1 MAKQMEN
8 GQNQEIEEGRQSTS
22 RDRPNLGISR
32 DSGASIDVPCLAAA
46 VSGSTENG
54 PFEFAVPPGIS
65 DDLLGI
71 RPVGQSFPQELRNL
85 TGQICDRNPVGFKGL
100 SLAAIST
107 AGS

>member
-8 GQNQEIEEGRQSTS
+8 GLNQEIEGGRQSTS

-54 PFEFAVPPGIS
+54 PFEFAVTRETQMIASAFGRW
-65 DDLLGI
+65 G
-71 RPVGQSFPQELRNL
+71 SFSR
-85 TGQICDRNPVGFKGL
+85 K
-100 SLAAIST
+100 S
-107 AGS
+107 